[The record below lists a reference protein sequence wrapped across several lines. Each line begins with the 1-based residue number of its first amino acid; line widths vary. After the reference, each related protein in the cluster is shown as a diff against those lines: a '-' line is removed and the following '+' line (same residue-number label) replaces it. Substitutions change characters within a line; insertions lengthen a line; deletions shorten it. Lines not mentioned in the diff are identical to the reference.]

1 MTQAEINRYRAA
13 ASLGLIPDEENPIF
27 LFSQAH
33 KDILIDIISGKID
46 AVQFARMEM
55 WNRGL
60 DMKTGKW
67 IGWRKSEDS
76 YQVA

>member
-1 MTQAEINRYRAA
+1 MTQQQINQYRAA
-13 ASLGLIPDEENPIF
+13 ASLALIPDEDNPIF
-27 LFSQAH
+27 IFSQTP
-33 KDILIDIISGKID
+33 KEILVDIINGKID

-55 WNRGL
+55 LNRGL

-67 IGWRKSEDS
+67 IGWRKGEDS